1 MISCFSVF
9 LWSINIYFPPIVV
22 SSSFVNLAP
31 PLDQGPGAKP
41 DSDALLRY
49 WRSARKG
56 FPVTMFGDNFDRYLI
71 GQLTGHFQGAMFYS
85 VAHQYNTISYFQNFF
100 NIQTIF
106 LMQHFRAN
114 IEHHFF
120 ATFSFVDIFKTLP
133 RCNICKPMLTL
144 LPFPFNK
151 TVLAS
156 LMSVNEIILNQDE
169 DPQVPIL
176 GMDNLYQMFSL
187 KLQLWNISTLKILKA
202 TTFGVFFILRLFRYL

>member
-1 MISCFSVF
+1 MCRCRKVDPRPYCSKQVNPNELTVGQLQKAFFLTGCKPMQNTRIIWFRVF
-9 LWSINIYFPPIVV
+9 LYFSDPSTYI
-22 SSSFVNLAP
+22 SRRLWLAAVF
-31 PLDQGPGAKP
+31 GATPGAKP

-71 GQLTGHFQGAMFYS
+71 GQLPGHFQGAIFYS
-85 VAHQYNTISYFQNFF
+85 VAHQYNTISYFQNIF

-133 RCNICKPMLTL
+133 RCNICKP
-144 LPFPFNK
+144 N
-151 TVLAS
+151 
-156 LMSVNEIILNQDE
+156 
-169 DPQVPIL
+169 
-176 GMDNLYQMFSL
+176 
-187 KLQLWNISTLKILKA
+187 
-202 TTFGVFFILRLFRYL
+202 RC

>member
-1 MISCFSVF
+1 MSHKLILWVVWVKTCVDAGKLIQGHIVLSKLIPTSWQFADYKGFFLKLDATQCKILETQNHMISCFSVF

-22 SSSFVNLAP
+22 SSSFWRHP
-31 PLDQGPGAKP
+31 WCQTR
-41 DSDALLRY
+41 LR
-49 WRSARKG
+49 RSLEIL
-56 FPVTMFGDNFDRYLI
+56 TFGQKRFSRNNVPR
-71 GQLTGHFQGAMFYS
+71 QLRQIFNRTTS
-85 VAHQYNTISYFQNFF
+85 RTLSRCNVLTISYFQNIF

-151 TVLAS
+151 IV
-156 LMSVNEIILNQDE
+156 
-169 DPQVPIL
+169 
-176 GMDNLYQMFSL
+176 
-187 KLQLWNISTLKILKA
+187 
-202 TTFGVFFILRLFRYL
+202 